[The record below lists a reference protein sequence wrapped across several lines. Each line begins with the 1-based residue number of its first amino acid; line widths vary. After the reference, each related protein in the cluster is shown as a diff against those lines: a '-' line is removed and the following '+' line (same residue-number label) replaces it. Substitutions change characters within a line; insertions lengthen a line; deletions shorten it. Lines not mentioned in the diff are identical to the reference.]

1 MINDKRPLGGGRPSS
16 RSLRSYTDAD
26 TSCHLKIKHS
36 LYKRSAYYRLLIRAR
51 LAADLWRSGHIDV
64 DFVCGKNCCD
74 LEETEEELVHQIW
87 LDLPVGAPSLM
98 REVTA

>member
-1 MINDKRPLGGGRPSS
+1 
-16 RSLRSYTDAD
+16 
-26 TSCHLKIKHS
+26 
-36 LYKRSAYYRLLIRAR
+36 
-51 LAADLWRSGHIDV
+51 LWRSGHIDV